1 MGGVSMNTYKVTY
14 TCPHCPIECFYGAF
28 REANELIN
36 AKNKTEARRIFQS
49 YKGCRWQKISRIELI
64 ED

>member
-1 MGGVSMNTYKVTY
+1 MNTYKVTY
-14 TCPHCPIECFYGAF
+14 TCPHCPNECSYGKD

-36 AKNKTEARRIFQS
+36 AKNKTEARLIFQHS
-49 YKGCRWQKISRIELI
+49 KSCRWKKISRIEPI